1 MANLLKAMGFW
12 IWGLLAIGLSISVL
26 TVSHRLN
33 IFARFPNAQ
42 SEARPIETS
51 RQAPSP
57 TTAPTV
63 DEPTINPALSHVIHA
78 DMRAA
83 QKAMQSQQWSD
94 ALKALDAAQAK
105 GNPGTVLTAFDN
117 AKIQDFRAF
126 VFAKLNQHRAAQ
138 DAYEK
143 ALATGGLSAAETVA
157 VIKTLMALAAGN
169 RDYTKV
175 TVYAQR
181 TDAQGK
187 LTSAEYLMVAQSY
200 FQLREYAR
208 AVLWADRAIADA
220 RVSGAKPPENLLLLK
235 LEAAADSGNTR
246 AMVDALFD
254 LIRLTNKPAHWNTL
268 LRLERSEER
277 LDHSELLIDRLMY
290 DTNAITQDSD
300 YIELARLLGDAGLPS
315 EAAMVLKTAQ
325 ASRSLK
331 PERREMLD
339 HLFELMTRRAD
350 ADSEKLTPDEA
361 RSLVLS
367 NASEDAA
374 HSFGAPT
381 AIEMTATRHQLAQPD
396 ELNLYVARVMVVQ
409 GDYAAAKKAIRK
421 FSVGC
426 TPRIAAL
433 WILYADT
440 LPEPAPPNPT

>member
-33 IFARFPNAQ
+33 IFARLPNAQ
-42 SEARPIETS
+42 SEARPIETT
-51 RQAPSP
+51 RQPPSP
-57 TTAPTV
+57 TTAPV
-63 DEPTINPALSHVIHA
+63 DEPIINPALSHVIHA

-94 ALKALDAAQAK
+94 ALKALDAAQAR
-105 GNPGTVLTAFDN
+105 GDPGTVLTAFDN
-117 AKIQDFRAF
+117 AQIQDFRAF

-175 TVYAQR
+175 TDYAQLR
-181 TDAQGK
+181 DAQGK

-200 FQLREYAR
+200 FQLRDYAK
-208 AVLWADRAIADA
+208 AILWADRAITDA
-220 RVSGAKPPENLLLLK
+220 RASGAKPPENLLYVK
-235 LEAAADSGNTR
+235 LEAAADSGNNR
-246 AMVDALFD
+246 VMADVLFD
-254 LIRLTNKPAHWNTL
+254 LIRMTNKPAYWNTL
-268 LRLERSEER
+268 LRLERSDER
-277 LDHSELLIDRLMY
+277 PGHNLLLIERLMY
-290 DTNAITQDSD
+290 DTNAIPQDSD
-300 YIELARLLGDAGLPS
+300 YIELAGLLGDAGLPS

-331 PERREMLD
+331 PERRERLD
-339 HLFELMTRRAD
+339 HLFEVMTKRAD
-350 ADSEKLTPDEA
+350 ADSERLTPDEA

-381 AIEMTATRHQLAQPD
+381 AIEETATRHQLAQAD
-396 ELNLYVARVMVVQ
+396 ELNLYVARVMVIQ
-409 GDYAAAKKAIRK
+409 GDYAGAKKAIEK

-426 TPRIAAL
+426 TPKIAAL
-433 WILYADT
+433 WMLYADT

>member
-33 IFARFPNAQ
+33 IFARLPNAQ

-57 TTAPTV
+57 TIAPTV
-63 DEPTINPALSHVIHA
+63 EEPTTNALSHVIQA

-83 QKAMQSQQWSD
+83 HKAMQSQQWSD

-105 GNPGTVLTAFDN
+105 GSPETILTAVDN
-117 AKIQDFRAF
+117 ATIQDFRALVF
-126 VFAKLNQHRAAQ
+126 VKLNQHRAAE

-143 ALATGGLSAAETVA
+143 ALTSGGLSAAETVA
-157 VIKTLMALAAGN
+157 VIKTLIALAAGDSDYSKV
-169 RDYTKV
+169 RDYALRRDV
-175 TVYAQR
+175 
-181 TDAQGK
+181 QGK
-187 LTSAEYLMVAQSY
+187 LTSAECLIVAHSY
-200 FQLREYAR
+200 FQLRDYAK
-208 AVLWADRAIADA
+208 AILWADRAIADA
-220 RVSGAKPPENLLLLK
+220 RASGAKPPENLLYVK
-235 LEAAADSGNTR
+235 LEAAAASGNNR
-246 AMVDALFD
+246 VIADVLFD
-254 LIRLTNKPAHWNTL
+254 LIRLTNKTAYWNTL
-268 LRLERSEER
+268 LRLERSNER
-277 LDHSELLIDRLMY
+277 VDHNLLLIERLMY
-290 DTNAITQDSD
+290 DTNAIPQDSD

-325 ASRSLK
+325 ASRSLR
-331 PERREMLD
+331 PEGRERLD
-339 HLFELMTRRAD
+339 HLFEVMTKRAD

-367 NASEDAA
+367 MASEDAA
-374 HSFGAPT
+374 HNFGAPT
-381 AIEMTATRHQLAQPD
+381 AIEETATRRQLAQTD
-396 ELNLYVARVMVVQ
+396 EVNLYVARVMVIQ
-409 GDYAAAKKAIRK
+409 GDYAGAKKAIEK

-433 WILYADT
+433 WMLYADT
-440 LPEPAPPNPT
+440 LPEPAPPNPA